1 MQSQSRTDSKILTAE
16 EASRYLRVHSQ
27 TVYRRLRAG
36 KLPGAKIG
44 DQWRIRKADLDDY
57 LKGSMQES
65 KFDDEPLSAAD
76 LRAIRR
82 GLDDIRHGRVITL
95 EEYRRK
101 RKA

>member
-1 MQSQSRTDSKILTAE
+1 MQSQWRTNSKILTPE

-27 TVYRRLRAG
+27 TIYRRLRAG

-44 DQWRIRKADLDDY
+44 DQWRIRKADLDEY
-57 LKGSMQES
+57 LKGSMAEPAY
-65 KFDDEPLSAAD
+65 DNEPLSAAD

-82 GLDDIRHGRVITL
+82 GLDDIRNGRVITL

>member
-1 MQSQSRTDSKILTAE
+1 MATTIRSEILTPE

-57 LKGSMQES
+57 LKGSMAQS
-65 KFDDEPLSAAD
+65 AFDEEPLSAAD
-76 LRAIRR
+76 LKAIRR
-82 GLDDIRHGRVITL
+82 GLDDIRLGRVIL
-95 EEYRRK
+95 REAHRRK
-101 RKA
+101 RSA

>member
-1 MQSQSRTDSKILTAE
+1 MATTIRSEILTPE

-57 LKGSMQES
+57 LKGSMAQS
-65 KFDDEPLSAAD
+65 AFDEEPLSAAD
-76 LRAIRR
+76 LKAIRR
-82 GLDDIRHGRVITL
+82 GLDDIRLGRVISR
-95 EEYRRK
+95 EAHRRK
-101 RKA
+101 RSA